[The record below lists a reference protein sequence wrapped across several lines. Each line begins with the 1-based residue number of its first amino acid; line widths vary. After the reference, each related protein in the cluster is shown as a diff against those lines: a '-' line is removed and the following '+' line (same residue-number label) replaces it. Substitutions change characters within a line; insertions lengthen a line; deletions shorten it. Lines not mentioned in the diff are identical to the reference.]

1 MTAHRRALAA
11 AVMAIG
17 LAGCSSQPP
26 APDWQGNA
34 KGSIERSVAAY
45 LTGDTRIEAAEFD
58 RARSE
63 VARTGRP
70 DLVARI
76 ELMRCAAHVASL
88 VFDDCPGF
96 EALRAQAEPAQRAY
110 VDYLAGRA
118 ADVALLP
125 PAQQTGAGAGSGD
138 MLKAIDD
145 PLSRLVA
152 IGVRMRAN
160 RIDPAAIT
168 LAIDTAS
175 EQGWRRPLLAW
186 LNVQLKRA
194 EAAGADDDVQRLR
207 VRIVLVEGR

>member
-1 MTAHRRALAA
+1 MTAHRLAA
-11 AVMAIG
+11 AGAFAAIG
-17 LAGCSSQPP
+17 LAACSSQPP

-34 KGSIERSVAAY
+34 KGSVERSVAAY
-45 LTGDTRIEAAEFD
+45 LTGDARIEAAEFD

-110 VDYLAGRA
+110 ADYLAGRS
-118 ADVALLP
+118 ADIALLP
-125 PAQQTGAGAGSGD
+125 PAQQTGASTSGGEA
-138 MLKAIDD
+138 LKPIED

-152 IGVRMRAN
+152 IGVRMRTN
-160 RIDPAAIT
+160 RIDPAAIS

-175 EQGWRRPLLAW
+175 DQGWRRPLLAW
-186 LNVQLKRA
+186 LNVQLRRA
-194 EAAGADDDVQRLR
+194 EAAGAADDVQRLKT
-207 VRIVLVEGR
+207 RIALVEGR

>member
-1 MTAHRRALAA
+1 MTAHRLAA
-11 AVMAIG
+11 AAAFVAVG
-17 LAGCSSQPP
+17 LAACSSQPP

-45 LTGDTRIEAAEFD
+45 LTGDARIEAAEFD

-110 VDYLAGRA
+110 ADYLAGRA
-118 ADVALLP
+118 ADTALLP
-125 PAQQTGAGAGSGD
+125 PAQQTGTGTSGGEA
-138 MLKAIDD
+138 LKPIED

-152 IGVRMRAN
+152 IGVRMRTN
-160 RIDPAAIT
+160 RIDPAAIS

-175 EQGWRRPLLAW
+175 DQGWRRPLLAW
-186 LNVQLKRA
+186 LNVQLRRA
-194 EAAGADDDVQRLR
+194 EAAGAQDEAQRLR
-207 VRIVLVEGR
+207 VRIGLVEGR